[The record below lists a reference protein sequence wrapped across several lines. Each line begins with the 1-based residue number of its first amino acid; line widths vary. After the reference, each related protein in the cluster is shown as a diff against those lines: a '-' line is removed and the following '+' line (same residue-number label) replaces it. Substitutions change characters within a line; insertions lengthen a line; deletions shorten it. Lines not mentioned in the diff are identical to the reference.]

1 MSKYANILSIE
12 RHRINIDGNGVRTL
26 VCFGGCPLS
35 CKYCLNPQCHN
46 IGSHVS
52 YSTVKLLNEV
62 SVDNIYFM
70 ATNGG
75 ITFGGGEP
83 IMQSDFIAE
92 FCDICPNE
100 WDIAVETSL
109 NISSDKVIQI
119 LPYISS
125 WIIDIKDIN
134 SQIYRKYTKCDN
146 KRVIENL
153 MLLSELSLQKQCNIR
168 VPLILN
174 YNTEDDLNKSIE
186 YMRLLGF
193 ENFDTFNYV
202 LR

>member
-75 ITFGGGEP
+75 ITFGGGG
-83 IMQSDFIAE
+83 A
-92 FCDICPNE
+92 NN
-100 WDIAVETSL
+100 A
-109 NISSDKVIQI
+109 
-119 LPYISS
+119 
-125 WIIDIKDIN
+125 
-134 SQIYRKYTKCDN
+134 
-146 KRVIENL
+146 
-153 MLLSELSLQKQCNIR
+153 IR
-168 VPLILN
+168 F
-174 YNTEDDLNKSIE
+174 YC
-186 YMRLLGF
+186 
-193 ENFDTFNYV
+193 
-202 LR
+202 